1 MCKHPSYLAKKHN
14 VSKVQRNTYLPRF
27 SFLKNLSLKME
38 LIRVHLFWEDFRML
52 EIEVLSSQPIIR
64 IRVGKFAKAIKGRG
78 KLKLKS
84 RQKSV

>member
-1 MCKHPSYLAKKHN
+1 
-14 VSKVQRNTYLPRF
+14 
-27 SFLKNLSLKME
+27 ME

-64 IRVGKFAKAIKGRG
+64 IRVGKFAKAIKGGG